1 MEIIRIFFN
10 IPYISEPLP
19 VPLQLYMERHGWW
32 MYIHSNNN
40 DDERCDIHA
49 LNWCGGGGDDDDDGD
64 GCGMVGASDGD
75 GCLQGIESFD
85 SMVHVYF

>member
-1 MEIIRIFFN
+1 MAGECT
-10 IPYISEPLP
+10 S
-19 VPLQLYMERHGWW
+19 
-32 MYIHSNNN
+32 IHSNNN

-49 LNWCGGGGDDDDDGD
+49 LNWCGGGDDDDDGD
-64 GCGMVGASDGD
+64 GMVGASDGD